1 MLPGETLAMG
11 FPPPPGPGP
20 PLENVT
26 KLFELVLNN
35 ILSFSFY
42 CNTHPEMFNW
52 KKREITNIVLVN
64 SHPVDVPASIFHTTW
79 MGCYIIELQQGTS
92 VPSSRQVWK
101 VTKVSHYSIA
111 CSALAS
117 IDVRRFI
124 KRWFCRGWLSGLLN
138 ADLKND
144 LRVPSWSIVLQ
155 NVHSWH
161 PSSPSWRS
169 RSSVS
174 VALLAC
180 GPVGQYFKKFYQQ
193 IVVWSWKS
201 KQSKGTLQH
210 VSS

>member
-1 MLPGETLAMG
+1 MPLVNWSTLQLVHSEGRWYLNWTYKVLGTQAITLDETG
-11 FPPPPGPGP
+11 NWWEGNVIQ
-20 PLENVT
+20 EN
-26 KLFELVLNN
+26 
-35 ILSFSFY
+35 
-42 CNTHPEMFNW
+42 C
-52 KKREITNIVLVN
+52 KREITNIVLLN
-64 SHPVDVPASIFHTTW
+64 SHPMDVPALIFHTTW

-101 VTKVSHYSIA
+101 VTKVSRAIA

-155 NVHSWH
+155 NVDSWH
-161 PSSPSWRS
+161 PSSPSWWS